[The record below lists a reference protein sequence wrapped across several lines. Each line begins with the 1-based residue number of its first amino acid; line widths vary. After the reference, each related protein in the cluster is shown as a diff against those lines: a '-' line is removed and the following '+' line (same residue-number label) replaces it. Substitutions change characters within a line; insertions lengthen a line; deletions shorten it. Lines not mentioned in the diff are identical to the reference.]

1 MSSSTVVNDSI
12 NEVTLKEE
20 LCEIYYTIV
29 EKLNNPKEKA
39 NLNQSQEK
47 ILYSTPFQIISYIK
61 EALDIL
67 TSREN
72 LTKETKIFTDNE
84 FNFYQYENLLKK
96 YEKDI
101 RNLIQK
107 NFEYKFQLEVV
118 QCSLDEYSK
127 MEDEFEEMKVKL
139 KYEDGKFLDNDRKD
153 NEILIL
159 RAENTNLKQLITK
172 LEEKIKIYKSSIK
185 EKQVDIDKLANKNEK
200 ILKQLAEA
208 EKELN
213 LFSSISIN
221 INNHELTPL
230 SSPQNLNNT
239 HKNPSQEDQFKVFT
253 LKKIKAQAL
262 KKHKHLLKHRNNSLN
277 MLLDTQKAD
286 LFTKYFTNKHQNS
299 NKKRSIDGHLMS
311 NYNSSSTKCLKIKK
325 VPFNL
330 QQNRIVTS
338 RNGSN
343 KHQTIE
349 KNNGNN
355 VAIVKKGN
363 RESQQ
368 KIIICNQ
375 ENATVNLKNIFQKP
389 SVSFG

>member
-72 LTKETKIFTDNE
+72 LTKVTKIFTDNE

-127 MEDEFEEMKVKL
+127 MEDEFEEMKV
-139 KYEDGKFLDNDRKD
+139 N
-153 NEILIL
+153 
-159 RAENTNLKQLITK
+159 
-172 LEEKIKIYKSSIK
+172 
-185 EKQVDIDKLANKNEK
+185 
-200 ILKQLAEA
+200 
-208 EKELN
+208 
-213 LFSSISIN
+213 
-221 INNHELTPL
+221 
-230 SSPQNLNNT
+230 
-239 HKNPSQEDQFKVFT
+239 
-253 LKKIKAQAL
+253 
-262 KKHKHLLKHRNNSLN
+262 
-277 MLLDTQKAD
+277 
-286 LFTKYFTNKHQNS
+286 
-299 NKKRSIDGHLMS
+299 
-311 NYNSSSTKCLKIKK
+311 
-325 VPFNL
+325 
-330 QQNRIVTS
+330 
-338 RNGSN
+338 
-343 KHQTIE
+343 
-349 KNNGNN
+349 
-355 VAIVKKGN
+355 
-363 RESQQ
+363 
-368 KIIICNQ
+368 
-375 ENATVNLKNIFQKP
+375 
-389 SVSFG
+389 

>member
-29 EKLNNPKEKA
+29 EKLNNPNEKA

-72 LTKETKIFTDNE
+72 LTKVTKFFTDNE

-172 LEEKIKIYKSSIK
+172 LEEKIKSYKNSIK

-213 LFSSISIN
+213 LFSSLSIN
-221 INNHELTPL
+221 INSHELTPL
-230 SSPQNLNNT
+230 SSPQNFNNT
-239 HKNPSQEDQFKVFT
+239 HKNSSQEDQFKVFT

-262 KKHKHLLKHRNNSLN
+262 KKHKQLLKHRNNSLN

-299 NKKRSIDGHLMS
+299 NKKRSIDCHLMS

-330 QQNRIVTS
+330 QQNRIFTS

-375 ENATVNLKNIFQKP
+375 ENASVNLKNIFQKP